1 VFSRARTRWNEN
13 TSGLRLDARQES
25 EYVAIIGPDSPRPND
40 RTRQSADAGI
50 GFTPSVAARIRTH
63 PCGDGVVA
71 IRASLLSL
79 KLNRSLREET
89 EQLFEAYQSQA
100 KAGRSS
106 RQIGQRFQT
115 LDAIR
120 EAIEVAKRLD
130 LPREKLGELRNEA
143 LALPDLRPGE
153 LDGHSLTGSKV
164 LRRQSKK

>member
-1 VFSRARTRWNEN
+1 M
-13 TSGLRLDARQES
+13 
-25 EYVAIIGPDSPRPND
+25 
-40 RTRQSADAGI
+40 
-50 GFTPSVAARIRTH
+50 
-63 PCGDGVVA
+63 
-71 IRASLLSL
+71 

-143 LALPDLRPGE
+143 IAALALPDLRPGE

-164 LRRQSKK
+164 LRRQPKK